1 MKDLLQEWA
10 GKITSN
16 PILIPFKWIK
26 NWMET
31 NVIKRKIFIF
41 LTIFSVWISLLMGAF
56 LSPQRQTFTE
66 EQLKIKNTFRNG
78 TGEIKLVSQEYSP
91 KTGVIVLQFET
102 RDSTS
107 PVARGIDPKR
117 LKWNLY
123 AQQKSSKTTMD
134 VVPILDN
141 KISVIIR
148 DVAKNFGAF
157 AIDVTNN
164 TVSTNLVDIEISSSD
179 EEVRVLQKNSDED
192 KVVQFY
198 VTPQNSELK
207 TKTIKV
213 VSREE
218 FTLQEIKKERE
229 FQKRQEAKIKASIK
243 QLQASIEDDESRK
256 ESLSFEAKYLT
267 GEDLEDNRRGILL
280 LDSNIE
286 SKNQSIKVASDNI
299 EKITLKLE
307 TLDRKQRDVE
317 NGTFEFSSPIETV
330 EME

>member
-1 MKDLLQEWA
+1 MKDIVQDWA
-10 GKITSN
+10 RKINSS
-16 PILIPFKWIK
+16 PILLPFKFIK
-26 NWMET
+26 TWLDT
-31 NVIKRKIFIF
+31 NVIKRKILIF
-41 LTIFSVWISLLMGAF
+41 LTMFSAWISLLMGAF

-66 EQLKIKNTFRNG
+66 EQLKTKHIFSNG

-91 KTGVIVLQFET
+91 KTGIIVLQFET

-107 PVARGIDPKR
+107 PVTRGIDPKR

-148 DVAKNFGAF
+148 DVSKNFGAF

-164 TVSTNLVDIEISSSD
+164 TVFTNMVDIEISSS
-179 EEVRVLQKNSDED
+179 EEEIRSPQKDSVDD

-198 VTPQNSELK
+198 ITPQNSDLK
-207 TKTIKV
+207 TKTIEV
-213 VSREE
+213 ASREE

-229 FQKRQEAKIKASIK
+229 FQEGQKKKIKASIK
-243 QLQASIEDDESRK
+243 QLEASIEDDQSRK
-256 ESLSFEAKYLT
+256 ESLSYESKYLS
-267 GEDLEDNRRGILL
+267 GEDLEENRRGILL

-286 SKNQSIKVASDNI
+286 SKNQSIRVASENI
-299 EKITLKLE
+299 EKINLKLE
-307 TLDRKQRDVE
+307 TLDKKKRDVE

>member
-1 MKDLLQEWA
+1 MKDTVQYWA
-10 GKITSN
+10 GKITSS
-16 PILIPFKWIK
+16 PISMPFKFIK
-26 NWMET
+26 NWTEN
-31 NVIKRKIFIF
+31 NVIKRKIVIF
-41 LTIFSVWISLLMGAF
+41 LTMFSVWIALLMGAVF
-56 LSPQRQTFTE
+56 SPQRQTFTE
-66 EQLKIKNTFRNG
+66 EQLKTKHVFRNG

-91 KTGVIVLQFET
+91 RTGVIVLQFET

-107 PVARGIDPKR
+107 PVNRGIDPKR

-123 AQQKSSKTTMD
+123 AQHKSSKTTMD

-141 KISVIIR
+141 KISIIIR

-256 ESLSFEAKYLT
+256 ESLSSEAKYLA
-267 GEDLEDNRRGILL
+267 GEDLEENKRGILL

-286 SKNQSIKVASDNI
+286 SKNQSIRVASDNI
-299 EKITLKLE
+299 EKINLKLE

-330 EME
+330 EMK